1 MSITT
6 LTNDNFDQ
14 EVLAGSKTILI
25 DFWAAWCG
33 PCKMLSP
40 IIDQIA
46 DEADDSVKIC
56 KVNVDEQS
64 ELAAQFQVRSIPTLV
79 VIKDGKVDNISVV
92 SKVKRKFL
100 QCCKGRSIKTIIIP
114 RLCRGIIIY
123 PTNIL
128 ASGIT

>member
-25 DFWAAWCG
+25 DFWAAWRG

-79 VIKDGKVDNISVV
+79 VIKDGKVDNISVGV
-92 SKVKRKFL
+92 KSKEE
-100 QCCKGRSIKTIIIP
+100 
-114 RLCRGIIIY
+114 
-123 PTNIL
+123 IL
-128 ASGIT
+128 AML

>member
-40 IIDQIA
+40 IIAQIA

-56 KVNVDEQS
+56 KVNVDEHS

-79 VIKDGKVDNISVV
+79 VIKDGKVDNISVGV
-92 SKVKRKFL
+92 KSKEE
-100 QCCKGRSIKTIIIP
+100 
-114 RLCRGIIIY
+114 
-123 PTNIL
+123 IL
-128 ASGIT
+128 AML

>member
-1 MSITT
+1 MSVTT

-14 EVLAGSKTILI
+14 EVLASDKTILI

-40 IIDQIA
+40 VIDQIA
-46 DEADDSVKIC
+46 DEVDDSVKVC

-79 VIKDGKVDNISVV
+79 VIKGGKVTNVSVGV
-92 SKVKRKFL
+92 KSKAD
-100 QCCKGRSIKTIIIP
+100 
-114 RLCRGIIIY
+114 
-123 PTNIL
+123 IL
-128 ASGIT
+128 ALL

>member
-1 MSITT
+1 MII
-6 LTNDNFDQ
+6 LTRRFWQ
-14 EVLAGSKTILI
+14 AAKH
-25 DFWAAWCG
+25 FWAAWCG

-79 VIKDGKVDNISVV
+79 VIKDGKVDNISVGV
-92 SKVKRKFL
+92 KSKEE
-100 QCCKGRSIKTIIIP
+100 
-114 RLCRGIIIY
+114 
-123 PTNIL
+123 IL
-128 ASGIT
+128 AML

>member
-64 ELAAQFQVRSIPTLV
+64 ELAAQFQGHFAAQQRPAAVAQAQTAVLYSSNNTE
-79 VIKDGKVDNISVV
+79 
-92 SKVKRKFL
+92 
-100 QCCKGRSIKTIIIP
+100 TIEIALNVAKKNSGFINGFCF
-114 RLCRGIIIY
+114 CR
-123 PTNIL
+123 
-128 ASGIT
+128 

>member
-1 MSITT
+1 MRMISYKKDNHAVVIHVFQRRMLKMSITT

-14 EVLAGSKTILI
+14 EVLASSKTILI

-64 ELAAQFQVRSIPTLV
+64 ELAVQFQVRSIPTLV
-79 VIKDGKVDNISVV
+79 VIKDGKVDNISVGV
-92 SKVKRKFL
+92 KSKEE
-100 QCCKGRSIKTIIIP
+100 
-114 RLCRGIIIY
+114 
-123 PTNIL
+123 IL
-128 ASGIT
+128 AML

>member
-14 EVLAGSKTILI
+14 EVLASSKTILI
-25 DFWAAWCG
+25 DFSAAWFG

-79 VIKDGKVDNISVV
+79 VIKDGKVDNISVGV
-92 SKVKRKFL
+92 KSKEE
-100 QCCKGRSIKTIIIP
+100 
-114 RLCRGIIIY
+114 
-123 PTNIL
+123 IL
-128 ASGIT
+128 AML

>member
-14 EVLAGSKTILI
+14 EVLASSKPILI

-79 VIKDGKVDNISVV
+79 VIKDGKVDNISVGV
-92 SKVKRKFL
+92 KSKEE
-100 QCCKGRSIKTIIIP
+100 
-114 RLCRGIIIY
+114 
-123 PTNIL
+123 IL
-128 ASGIT
+128 AML

>member
-14 EVLAGSKTILI
+14 EVFACSKTILI

-79 VIKDGKVDNISVV
+79 VIKDGKVDNISVGV
-92 SKVKRKFL
+92 KSKEE
-100 QCCKGRSIKTIIIP
+100 
-114 RLCRGIIIY
+114 
-123 PTNIL
+123 IL
-128 ASGIT
+128 AML

>member
-14 EVLAGSKTILI
+14 EVLASSKTILI

-46 DEADDSVKIC
+46 DEADESVKIC

-79 VIKDGKVDNISVV
+79 VIKDGKVDNISVGV
-92 SKVKRKFL
+92 KSKEE
-100 QCCKGRSIKTIIIP
+100 
-114 RLCRGIIIY
+114 
-123 PTNIL
+123 IL
-128 ASGIT
+128 AML